1 MEELCTLV
9 AVSDLNEKLSKIHD
23 LLAEDVLERLESGE
37 ASNDDRRV
45 ALQLLKQ
52 NAISAVPTE
61 NSPLKN
67 LSSKLDFSAM
77 AEKVVPLKRPEPPT
91 AA

>member
-1 MEELCTLV
+1 M
-9 AVSDLNEKLSKIHD
+9 ADLNEKLVKIHD

-52 NAISAVPTE
+52 NAISAVPAE

-67 LSSKLDFSAM
+67 LSSKLDFSSM
-77 AEKVVPLKRPEPPT
+77 AEKVVQLKRPEPPS